1 MLKNLE
7 PQVVKEMLSDGQEI
21 AFFDVREHGQFGDGH
36 PFFAVSVPY
45 SLFEVRVVEVA
56 PVRSVR
62 MVLYDNGDGI
72 AELAGARAEVLGYT
86 DVSLSLIHI

>member
-45 SLFEVRVVEVA
+45 SRFEVRVVEVA

-72 AELAGARAEVLGYT
+72 AESVSYT
-86 DVSLSLIHI
+86 HLTLPTILRV